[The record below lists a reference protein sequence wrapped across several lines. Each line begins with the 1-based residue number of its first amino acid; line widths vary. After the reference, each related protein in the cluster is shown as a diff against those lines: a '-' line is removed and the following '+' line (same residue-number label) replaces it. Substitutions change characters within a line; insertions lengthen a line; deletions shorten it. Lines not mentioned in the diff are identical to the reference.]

1 MLRKTRIE
9 VGKRDNAQ
17 VPMDDGFIQQFHE
30 SLLSYCPIKGIPY
43 AGTDAK
49 APCQG
54 DPTTGVWTS
63 GPARGL

>member
-1 MLRKTRIE
+1 
-9 VGKRDNAQ
+9 
-17 VPMDDGFIQQFHE
+17 MDDGFIQQFHE